1 MHFSTLT
8 FGFNG
13 GSCGQPSSLEGGELR
28 GTTKMP
34 AGNTGPR
41 NRSQKLI
48 SISKI
53 LGLQKYR
60 LFLHYS
66 THNFPDEM
74 GEFIPGAVEKVAMRA
89 GILIQ
94 AKAHN

>member
-13 GSCGQPSSLEGGELR
+13 GSCGQPSSLEGGEPR
-28 GTTKMP
+28 VTTKMP
-34 AGNTGPR
+34 AGDIVTG

-48 SISKI
+48 SINKI

-60 LFLHYS
+60 LFLHYLFYS
-66 THNFPDEM
+66 EQGQEHKDNSRSILRGMNFV
-74 GEFIPGAVEKVAMRA
+74 VE
-89 GILIQ
+89 Q
-94 AKAHN
+94 

>member
-13 GSCGQPSSLEGGELR
+13 GGCGQPSSLEGGELR
-28 GTTKMP
+28 VATAMP
-34 AGNTGPR
+34 AGNIVKTKLR
-41 NRSQKLI
+41 QKLI

-60 LFLHYS
+60 LFLHYLFYS
-66 THNFPDEM
+66 ERGKDHKIHLERNE
-74 GEFIPGAVEKVAMRA
+74 
-89 GILIQ
+89 LC
-94 AKAHN
+94 